1 MGGDSFS
8 PFLGDFMSTM
18 KKKDISLQKEADA
31 RLVTG
36 RFVFTER
43 PGQVLSFPYR
53 KYKGDP
59 IKIWTFKD
67 NEVYTI
73 PRGIASHL
81 QRTGRYAEH
90 THALDENGKPSIKIG
105 KMITRYTFESL
116 GFLDEDDES
125 KPELYTA
132 EIVPEKKIITK

>member
-1 MGGDSFS
+1 MT
-8 PFLGDFMSTM
+8 TM

-36 RFVFTER
+36 RFVYTER
-43 PGQVLSFPYR
+43 PGGTLTFPYK

-59 IKIWTFKD
+59 IKVWSFVD
-67 NEVYTI
+67 GEVYTI

-81 QRTGRYAEH
+81 QREGRYAVH
-90 THALDENGKPSIKIG
+90 SHAMTEDGKPSLKIG
-105 KMITRYTFESL
+105 HMVTRYTFESL

-132 EIVPEKKIITK
+132 QIVPEKKIIKQ